1 MNQVAIIGP
10 GALGC
15 LFAVRLMQ
23 QGTGVTLVDYREDRR
38 RLLMRQGI
46 TLETGDNAETVFPAV
61 SLQVP
66 EEASLVLVL
75 TKACALE
82 TLSIPAAVPTLT
94 LQNGLGVTGRLVA
107 KVNEDWLLAGTT
119 TEAATLLTPGKVR
132 HTASGLTCIGSAAA
146 YSAEPVVAMLRD
158 AGFNCVQV
166 NNPREMRW
174 RKAVLSAAINPLTA
188 LLQVPNGELVKHDE
202 SRTLLRML
210 AEEALAVAQ
219 AYGLCLDFDA
229 ATEAENLCL
238 KTAGN
243 LSSMLQ
249 DLRRGSPTEIEV
261 LSGALLTYGDR
272 RNMTLPAT
280 ALIYRLIR
288 SLEQK
293 CTLKTKKT
301 HCASL

>member
-1 MNQVAIIGP
+1 MSQVAIIGP

-23 QGTGVTLVDYREDRR
+23 QGTGVTLVDYREDRC

-46 TLETGDNAETVFPAV
+46 MLETEGRTETVFPAV

-66 EEASLVLVL
+66 GEISLVLVL
-75 TKACALE
+75 TKACALK
-82 TLSIPAAVPTLT
+82 TLSLPVAVPTLT
-94 LQNGLGVTGRLVA
+94 LQNGLGITARLA
-107 KVNEDWLLAGTT
+107 EKMNEDWLLAGTT
-119 TEAATLLTPGKVR
+119 TEAATLLAPGKVR
-132 HTASGLTCIGSAAA
+132 HTAPGLTCIGSAAA
-146 YSAEPVVAMLRD
+146 YSAEPVVALLRD

-166 NNPREMRW
+166 KNPEEIRW

-202 SRTLLRML
+202 SRKLLRML

-219 AYGLCLDFDA
+219 AYGYCQDFDA
-229 ATEAENLCL
+229 ASEAESLCL
-238 KTAGN
+238 KTADN

-249 DLRRGSPTEIEV
+249 DLRRGSPTEIDV
-261 LSGALLTYGDR
+261 LSGALLAYGDL
-272 RNMTLPAT
+272 RNMTLPTT

-293 CTLKTKKT
+293 
-301 HCASL
+301 